1 MWVKLAS
8 KLKGAACFCL
18 PNAATEGM
26 LGYIYIYI
34 IIYIIIIISLLWY
47 VWRGEVCI
55 PPQCVKVGGTLWN
68 IFSAFPLCGWCLR
81 GGTPVGRTTAG

>member
-1 MWVKLAS
+1 MLLVSAS
-8 KLKGAACFCL
+8 QMLQLKACSV
-18 PNAATEGM
+18 
-26 LGYIYIYI
+26 IYIYI